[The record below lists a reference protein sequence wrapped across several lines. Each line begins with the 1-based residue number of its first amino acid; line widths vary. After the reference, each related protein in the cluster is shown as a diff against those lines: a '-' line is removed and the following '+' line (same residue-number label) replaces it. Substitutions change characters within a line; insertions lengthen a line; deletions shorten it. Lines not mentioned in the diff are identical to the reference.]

1 MQDAKRGRAAL
12 TPKQA
17 KRGRASLTHK
27 QDRKDQINRTVQGM
41 NTKL

>member
-12 TPKQA
+12 TPTQA
-17 KRGRASLTHK
+17 KRGRASLTPK
-27 QDRKDQINRTVQGM
+27 QDGKDQINRTVQSM

>member
-12 TPKQA
+12 THKQA